1 MCNERVIQ
9 MLAEMIRIDS
19 RNTHPMDYSGPRE
32 ATEQAMGDYVKA
44 KLEAGGFRVEEH
56 PIAPQRPN
64 LIGVREGHPDWP
76 WLAFEAHLD
85 TVGIDGMKIA
95 PFDPQIRDGRMYG
108 RGTCD
113 TKGSMAAMLEACLQ
127 AVQLELPIN
136 LLFLA
141 CSSEET
147 GCEGAQFLD
156 LSRWPVAGIII
167 GEPTSCQP
175 ITAHKA
181 HLTLELVCRGRAAHG
196 SCPEAGDN
204 AILKM
209 TRLIRYMQDLIV
221 PELDAHPASRFSRS
235 STLSIGMIQGG
246 VKVNI
251 VPERCRIWC
260 DFRLVPRAPQAPED
274 FVRSLVSR
282 ASRDLGFPVETGYVH
297 ISPGLYLADGHP
309 LLQRV
314 TEAQAALGVESCP
327 GAVAYCTDGGVL
339 GGRGYPCLI
348 LGPGDIL
355 QAHAAVEYLE
365 LSQLSLATRLYLQI
379 IEKTADRGL
388 R

>member
-9 MLAEMIRIDS
+9 MLTEMIRIDS
-19 RNTHPMDYSGPRE
+19 RNTHPMEYSGVRE
-32 ATEQAMGDYVKA
+32 ATEQAMGDYVRGR
-44 KLEAGGFRVEEH
+44 LEAGGFAVEEH
-56 PIAPQRPN
+56 PIAPGRPN
-64 LIGVREGHPDWP
+64 LVGVRCGRREWP

-85 TVGIDGMKIA
+85 TVGVDGMKIA

-108 RGTCD
+108 RGSCD
-113 TKGSMAAMLEACLQ
+113 TKGSMAAMLEACLS
-127 AVQLELPIN
+127 AVQEELPVN

-147 GCEGAQFLD
+147 GCEGAKYLD
-156 LSRWPVAGIII
+156 LSRWPVEGIIV

-204 AILKM
+204 AILKGA
-209 TRLIRYMQDLIV
+209 RLIRYLQEIIV
-221 PELDAHPASRFSRS
+221 PELDAHPGHRFSRS
-235 STLSIGMIQGG
+235 STLSIGMVRGG

-251 VPERCRIWC
+251 VPERCSIWC
-260 DFRLVPRAPQAPED
+260 DFRLVPQSPQAPAE
-274 FVRSLVSR
+274 FARSLVSR
-282 ASRDLGFPVETGYVH
+282 ASRDLGFPVEAGYVH
-297 ISPGLYLADGHP
+297 LSPALYLADSHP

-314 TEAQAALGVESCP
+314 TEAQAVMSEPSCP

-339 GGRGYPCLI
+339 GERGYPCLI

-355 QAHAAVEYLE
+355 QAHGAVEYLE
-365 LSQLSLATRLYLQI
+365 LSQLSLASRLYLQI
-379 IEKTADRGL
+379 VRETARRGL